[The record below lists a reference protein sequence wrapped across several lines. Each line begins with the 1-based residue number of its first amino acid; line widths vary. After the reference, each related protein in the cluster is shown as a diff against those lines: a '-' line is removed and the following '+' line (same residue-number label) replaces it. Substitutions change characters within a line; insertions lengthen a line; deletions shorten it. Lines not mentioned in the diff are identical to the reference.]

1 MKATAFLRRL
11 AVLVLMAPVRVAGAV
26 VEYLQ
31 RACI

>member
-1 MKATAFLRRL
+1 MKPTAAIRRL